1 MRNIDFTLPRPL
13 GTALPVAS
21 CPPGFFW
28 RMISKTP
35 GPATF
40 EPRSRRRA
48 SNEGSGRERGERG
61 GIPVLLAGGMVALV
75 GMTALVVD
83 GGRLHVARAELQTV
97 ADLAAKSGARELAR
111 VYMDE
116 GREDPTSDTL
126 TASEQYRIAKAAR
139 QRGLKNRAGGT
150 PIAIDPTDVQVGQ
163 WDDVTGE
170 FVETEVGATTVQ
182 VMARRDSTANGE
194 LPVFFAGVF
203 GYSGVPV
210 RATGA
215 ARISGISY
223 LPPGKADFPV
233 AIAKAWFDSHSSPCS
248 KNNKIQFQPTG
259 STAGCAGWHTF
270 ENDPASGSELKR
282 ILNGLRLG
290 TFKSPELRV
299 GETEWIFNGGT
310 VTSVINELQALYDA
324 KKNFAGEMAVLIPV
338 YDRDDCSNPNGWVR
352 LVGVARAVITKVESV
367 PEKLIEARVQC
378 DVVEGVESGGP
389 DFGTLAA
396 GPDRVR

>member
-1 MRNIDFTLPRPL
+1 M
-13 GTALPVAS
+13 
-21 CPPGFFW
+21 
-28 RMISKTP
+28 
-35 GPATF
+35 
-40 EPRSRRRA
+40 
-48 SNEGSGRERGERG
+48 
-61 GIPVLLAGGMVALV
+61 LLAGGMVAIL

-83 GGRLHVARAELQTV
+83 GGRIHVAHAELQTV

-126 TASEQYRIAKAAR
+126 SVSEQYRIATAAR

-150 PIAIDPTDVQVGQ
+150 PIAIDPGDVRVGK
-163 WDDVTGE
+163 WDDATGK
-170 FVETEVGATTVQ
+170 FVETQVGATTVQ
-182 VMARRDSTANGE
+182 VVARRDSTTNGD

-215 ARISGISY
+215 ARVSGVSY

-248 KNNKIQFQPTG
+248 VNNKIRFQPTG
-259 STAGCAGWHTF
+259 SADGCAGWHTF

-290 TFKSPELRV
+290 TFESPEIKV
-299 GETEWIFNGGT
+299 GETELIFNGGT
-310 VTSVINELQALYDA
+310 VTSAINELQALYDA
-324 KKNFAGEMAVLIPV
+324 KKNAAGEMAVLIPV
-338 YDRDDCSNPNGWVR
+338 YDRDDCSNPNGWIRV
-352 LVGVARAVITKVESV
+352 VGIARAVITKVESA

-378 DVVEGVESGGP
+378 GVIEDVESGGP